1 MNLISKLF
9 SFIAYMTKKHSIDE
23 SHGLSHSMSVLNYAY
38 NNYETNL
45 VNNTYLKDQEKIIL
59 VSALIH
65 DLCDKKYMSETD
77 GMKEIEL
84 FLDNKI
90 SNQEIDITKQIIS
103 TMSYSTV
110 KKNGF
115 PKLNE
120 YQLAYHIVRESDL
133 LSAIDFDRCMIYNMN
148 RMNGNIMEAY
158 DNSIKLF
165 ETRVFRHNEDG
176 LYITDYAKQ
185 MDLILKENSLQR
197 MNNWKKII
205 KLKSFN

>member
-1 MNLISKLF
+1 
-9 SFIAYMTKKHSIDE
+9 
-23 SHGLSHSMSVLNYAY
+23 
-38 NNYETNL
+38 
-45 VNNTYLKDQEKIIL
+45 
-59 VSALIH
+59 
-65 DLCDKKYMSETD
+65 
-77 GMKEIEL
+77 
-84 FLDNKI
+84 
-90 SNQEIDITKQIIS
+90 
-103 TMSYSTV
+103 MSYSTV

-115 PKLNE
+115 PILNQ